1 MKKKIC
7 LIGIIGP
14 HEGSET
20 WSFPQP
26 STPHLTMPPRNR
38 VPVTTLLRKESGD
51 SHPSPHG
58 GLLFL
63 KNYLQSFLSLSFYMW
78 CVFYL
83 AVFKRFFFIL
93 TFQPFNCDMNFL
105 LFFFFFFPAGVYW
118 VSQIYGLIILIKFG
132 KLQPIM
138 SLNIFCPMSSS
149 LSF

>member
-1 MKKKIC
+1 MIWKTKSRYFSLNMEQKVTGKKNQRKKKHRRFGWKKKIC

-105 LFFFFFFPAGVYW
+105 LFFFFFPAGVYW
-118 VSQIYGLIILIKFG
+118 VS
-132 KLQPIM
+132 
-138 SLNIFCPMSSS
+138 
-149 LSF
+149 